1 MFTSAPK
8 KVKLV
13 SHKCLKLSLML
24 HPALSFIL
32 PDLSMYFSRQ
42 NILNQSE
49 QSNGKCEPWKTM

>member
-1 MFTSAPK
+1 MFMSAPK
-8 KVKLV
+8 KIKLV

-24 HPALSFIL
+24 HPALIL

-49 QSNGKCEPWKTM
+49 QSNGKCEPWKTL